1 MLLSHANLCLVLP
14 VVILSLSP
22 RKIMPY
28 TNNINQEDKPRNWQD
43 LTARLLAL
51 YTEEIAKDEINM
63 QKCVEIGNQII
74 KTGALLDEAQK
85 TIQQVTT

>member
-1 MLLSHANLCLVLP
+1 MRFADNT
-14 VVILSLSP
+14 I
-22 RKIMPY
+22 
-28 TNNINQEDKPRNWQD
+28 QEDEPRTWQN
-43 LTARLLAL
+43 LQAKLLAV

-85 TIQQVTT
+85 TIEQVTT

>member
-1 MLLSHANLCLVLP
+1 MLLSHANLCPVLP

-28 TNNINQEDKPRNWQD
+28 TNNTNQEEEPKTWQN
-43 LTARLLAL
+43 LQAKLLAL

-63 QKCVEIGNQII
+63 QKCVEIGEQII

>member
-63 QKCVEIGNQII
+63 QKCVAIGNQII

>member
-1 MLLSHANLCLVLP
+1 MLLSHARDYP
-14 VVILSLSP
+14 IPIVVILSLSP

-28 TNNINQEDKPRNWQD
+28 TNNTNQEEEPKTWQN
-43 LTARLLAL
+43 LQAKLLAL

-63 QKCVEIGNQII
+63 RKCVEIGNQII

-85 TIQQVTT
+85 TIEQVTT

>member
-1 MLLSHANLCLVLP
+1 MLLSHVNVCPLP
-14 VVILSLSP
+14 NVVTNSLSP

-28 TNNINQEDKPRNWQD
+28 TNKTNQEEEPKTWQN
-43 LTARLLAL
+43 LQAKLLAL

-63 QKCVEIGNQII
+63 RKCVEIGNQII

-85 TIQQVTT
+85 TIQEVSS

>member
-1 MLLSHANLCLVLP
+1 LLLSHANLCPVLP

-28 TNNINQEDKPRNWQD
+28 INNINQEDKPRNWQD
-43 LTARLLAL
+43 LQAKLLAL

-63 QKCVEIGNQII
+63 QKCVEIGEQII

>member
-1 MLLSHANLCLVLP
+1 MLSHANLCLVLP

>member
-1 MLLSHANLCLVLP
+1 MGF
-14 VVILSLSP
+14 
-22 RKIMPY
+22 
-28 TNNINQEDKPRNWQD
+28 TNNTEKEPTTWAD

-63 QKCVEIGNQII
+63 RKCVEIGNQII

>member
-1 MLLSHANLCLVLP
+1 MRFTDNT
-14 VVILSLSP
+14 I
-22 RKIMPY
+22 
-28 TNNINQEDKPRNWQD
+28 QEDEPRTWQN
-43 LTARLLAL
+43 LQAKLLAL

-85 TIQQVTT
+85 TIEQVTT

>member
-1 MLLSHANLCLVLP
+1 MLLSHARVSP
-14 VVILSLSP
+14 VPIVVILSLSP
-22 RKIMPY
+22 IKIMPY
-28 TNNINQEDKPRNWQD
+28 TNKTNQEEEPKTWQN
-43 LTARLLAL
+43 LQAKLLAL

-85 TIQQVTT
+85 TIQEVSS

>member
-1 MLLSHANLCLVLP
+1 
-14 VVILSLSP
+14 
-22 RKIMPY
+22 MPY
-28 TNNINQEDKPRNWQD
+28 INNINQEDKPRNWQD
-43 LTARLLAL
+43 LQAKLLAL

>member
-1 MLLSHANLCLVLP
+1 MRFADNT
-14 VVILSLSP
+14 I
-22 RKIMPY
+22 
-28 TNNINQEDKPRNWQD
+28 QEDEPRTWQN
-43 LTARLLAL
+43 LQAKLLAL

-63 QKCVEIGNQII
+63 QKCVEIGEQII

>member
-1 MLLSHANLCLVLP
+1 MGFTDNT
-14 VVILSLSP
+14 I
-22 RKIMPY
+22 
-28 TNNINQEDKPRNWQD
+28 QEDEPKTWQN
-43 LTARLLAL
+43 LQAKLLAL

>member
-1 MLLSHANLCLVLP
+1 MLLSHANLCPVLP

-28 TNNINQEDKPRNWQD
+28 TNNTNQEEEPKTWQN
-43 LTARLLAL
+43 LQAKLLAL

-63 QKCVEIGNQII
+63 RKCVEIGNQII

>member
-1 MLLSHANLCLVLP
+1 MLLSHANLCPILP
-14 VVILSLSP
+14 VVIPSLSP
-22 RKIMPY
+22 IKIMHY
-28 TNNINQEDKPRNWQD
+28 ANKTNQEEEPKTWQN
-43 LTARLLAL
+43 LQAKLLAL

-63 QKCVEIGNQII
+63 QKCVEIGEQII

>member
-1 MLLSHANLCLVLP
+1 MLLSHANLCPILP
-14 VVILSLSP
+14 VVIPSLSP
-22 RKIMPY
+22 IKIMPY
-28 TNNINQEDKPRNWQD
+28 TNKINQEEEPKTWQN
-43 LTARLLAL
+43 LQAKLLAL

>member
-1 MLLSHANLCLVLP
+1 MLLSHARVSP
-14 VVILSLSP
+14 VPIVVILSLSP
-22 RKIMPY
+22 IKIMPY
-28 TNNINQEDKPRNWQD
+28 TNKTNQEEEPKTWQN
-43 LTARLLAL
+43 LQAKLLAL

-85 TIQQVTT
+85 TIQEVST

>member
-1 MLLSHANLCLVLP
+1 MLLSHANLCPVLP

-63 QKCVEIGNQII
+63 RKCVEIGNQII

>member
-1 MLLSHANLCLVLP
+1 MGFTDNT
-14 VVILSLSP
+14 I
-22 RKIMPY
+22 
-28 TNNINQEDKPRNWQD
+28 QEDEPRTWQN
-43 LTARLLAL
+43 LQAKLLAL

-85 TIQQVTT
+85 TIEQVTT